1 VRSRVLLL
9 AAAAL
14 VALAAAAPA
23 GAACTTSV
31 QTVTCTVT
39 GAVQTV
45 VVPTG
50 VERAL
55 VHVRGGA
62 GAQDDEHMGPG
73 GRAGIAEAV
82 LPVQPGRTLEVYVA
96 RSGYQAGG
104 GWGFADGG
112 DHGTAPGW
120 SLGYSGGDGGGASAV
135 AWAGESA
142 PLLAGGGG
150 GGGGGNGAGDA
161 HKGGAGGDGAGGGG
175 PGGANGSS
183 GGTSVYPPYGASTAG
198 IGGDA
203 PGPQGQGGMDANV
216 YSLSLDVGAGG
227 GGGGGYPNGGGG
239 GTVYLP
245 PQDKHW
251 LYAFGGGG
259 GGGGDSYAAPEA
271 IAPVFR
277 VSDSACPR
285 GGGQPGCDGLVT
297 ITWMATPATVLARG
311 GQNQEVPVGRAY
323 AERLQ
328 ALVLADDGLPA
339 IGAEVTFTLPADGPS
354 ATFGTGEPRTAT
366 VTTDEFGVATAPPM
380 TADGVEGSWAATATV
395 PGVPRAARFPLRNLP
410 AATVTALSAPAGAV
424 AGQTARLTA
433 VVAGPDPAIG
443 TPAGSVL
450 FELDDEPIG
459 AVALDA
465 AGVAESDPVSLTA
478 GEHRIAATYLPE
490 PPFASSRAEQG
501 LTVARATPVVTVTTD
516 PNPSDLG
523 EAVTLTAAVAPAPP
537 SAGLTPTGLVRFLE
551 GETPLATVPLAGG
564 TAGFTTDALPLG
576 RHEIVAV
583 YDGDDELAPGT
594 GTAVQAVGPD
604 ATAVTLTSSQQ
615 PSTYGAPPTFTA
627 VMRSAAGT
635 PAGTVTFSAGDAVLC
650 DGVAAE
656 PQGPGESRATCTPA
670 PAALSV
676 GTHTIAAEFAPA
688 TGDVLAG
695 SGALAQTVRPAPA
708 TVTLD
713 QNPPQTVYGQSR
725 DLLAIVSAA
734 GPDAPT
740 GLVRFAVDGLPF
752 GDPVALGPLGAMTT
766 WPAPGGLP
774 RAGVHVVAARYG
786 GDAGHGPAQ
795 AQAIARIA
803 PALTTLT
810 LTSSADPAPTG
821 THVRFTAQV
830 AAAGPGPATVTGAV
844 RFRVDG
850 APLGGPVP
858 LAGGTATSPPVAG
871 LAPGRH
877 DVRATFTSLN
887 GDLEPS
893 GDLLIQR
900 IEGSGPVPVPSGPSG
915 GGGGAPDAGTPGS
928 AASGGEPPAGAAG
941 RCRGRLLAI
950 TEVRRHGRHVRIA
963 GVALGFSAE
972 RDVRIT
978 DRGFHV
984 ARTPIRAGG
993 RFAVRVRAPRA
1004 DRRAAVRYRAHIDR
1018 ARSPAVRIAGPRI
1031 DVGGR
1036 VAERDGAVIAT
1047 ARLVPG
1053 RRARL
1058 TLLREA
1064 RCPDHRRE
1072 RVRVVRTG
1080 RDGRARIALPRPARD
1095 AGPVAYVLRRGRLAS
1110 PAIVIDAG

>member
-1 VRSRVLLL
+1 MRWRVLPL
-9 AAAAL
+9 AIAAL

-73 GRAGIAEAV
+73 GRGGIAEAV

-135 AWAGESA
+135 AWAGAST
-142 PLLAGGGG
+142 PLLVGGGG
-150 GGGGGNGAGDA
+150 GGGGGNGAGDT

-175 PGGANGSS
+175 PGDANGSS
-183 GGTSVYPPYGASTAG
+183 GGTSVYPPYGSSTAG

-203 PGPQGQGGMDANV
+203 PGAQGQGGMDANV
-216 YSLSLDVGAGG
+216 YSLSFDVGAGG

-245 PQDKHW
+245 PQNKHW
-251 LYAFGGGG
+251 GYAFGGGG
-259 GGGGDSYAAPEA
+259 GGGGDSYAAPAA
-271 IAPVFR
+271 IDPVFR
-277 VSDSACPR
+277 VSDSVCPR
-285 GGGQPGCDGLVT
+285 GGGEPGCDGLVA

-354 ATFGTGEPRTAT
+354 ATFDTGAPRTAT
-366 VTTDEFGVATAPPM
+366 VTTDELGVATAPPM
-380 TADGVEGSWAATATV
+380 TADGVEGAWAATATV
-395 PGVPRAARFPLRNLP
+395 PGVPRAARFPARNLP
-410 AATVTALSAPAGAV
+410 AATVTAVSAPAGAV

-433 VVAGPDPAIG
+433 VVAGPDPALG
-443 TPAGSVL
+443 PPTGSVL
-450 FELDDEPIG
+450 FELDDEPVG

-465 AGVAESDPVSLTA
+465 AGVAESDPIALTA
-478 GEHRIAATYLPE
+478 GEHQIAAAYVPE
-490 PPFASSRAEQG
+490 PPFAPSRAEQE

-516 PNPSDLG
+516 PNPSDVAEPVTVTATV
-523 EAVTLTAAVAPAPP
+523 EAAPP
-537 SAGLTPTGLVRFLE
+537 SAGLTPTGLVRFRE
-551 GETPLATVPLAGG
+551 GDTPLATVPLAGG
-564 TAGFTTDALPLG
+564 AASFTTDALPLG
-576 RHEIVAV
+576 RHEIVAI
-583 YDGDDELAPGT
+583 YDGDDEVAPGS

-615 PSTYGAPPTFTA
+615 PATYGAPPTFTA
-627 VMRSAAGT
+627 VMRSAAGD
-635 PAGTVTFSAGDAVLC
+635 PAGTVSFSADGVPLC

-656 PQGPGESRATCTPA
+656 PQGGGESRATCMPA
-670 PAALSV
+670 PDALSV
-676 GTHTIAAEFAPA
+676 GTHTVTAEFAPSA
-688 TGDVLAG
+688 GDVLPG
-695 SGALAQTVRPAPA
+695 TGTLAQTVQPAPT
-708 TVTLD
+708 TVALD
-713 QNPPQTVYGQSR
+713 QDPPQTVFGQSR
-725 DLLAIVSAA
+725 GLLAVVSAA
-734 GPDAPT
+734 GPGAPT
-740 GLVRFAVDGLPF
+740 GLVRFGADGAPF
-752 GDPVALGPLGAMTT
+752 GDPVALGPLGAAIT

-774 RAGVHVVAARYG
+774 RAGAHVVTARYG
-786 GDAGHGPAQ
+786 GDAGHAPAQ
-795 AQAIARIA
+795 DQAIAQVA

-810 LTSSADPAPTG
+810 LTSSADPASAG
-821 THVRFTAQV
+821 TPVRFTAQV
-830 AAAGPGPATVTGAV
+830 ATAGPGPATVTGAV

-850 APLGGPVP
+850 APLGDAVP
-858 LAGGTATSPPVAG
+858 LAGGTATSPPVAD

-877 DVRATFTSLN
+877 DVRATFTSPT
-887 GDLEPS
+887 GDFEPS
-893 GDLLIQR
+893 GDALVQQV
-900 IEGSGPVPVPSGPSG
+900 EGGGPAPAPAGPSGG
-915 GGGGAPDAGTPGS
+915 GGGGAPDAGPPGV
-928 AASGGEPPAGAAG
+928 AASGEPPAVAEG

-950 TEVRRHGRHVRIA
+950 TEVRRRGRHVRIA
-963 GVALGFSAE
+963 GVALGFSSE

-984 ARTPIRAGG
+984 ARTPVRAGG
-993 RFAVRVRAPRA
+993 RFAVRVRAPRP
-1004 DRRAAVRYRAHIDR
+1004 DRRAAVRYRAHLDR
-1018 ARSPAVRIAGPRI
+1018 ARTPAARLAGPRI
-1031 DVGGR
+1031 GVDGR
-1036 VAERDGAVIAT
+1036 VDRRGADVIAT

-1072 RVRVVRTG
+1072 RVKVVRTG

-1095 AGPVAYVLRRGRLAS
+1095 AGPVAYVLRHGRLTS
-1110 PAIVIDAG
+1110 PAVVIDAE